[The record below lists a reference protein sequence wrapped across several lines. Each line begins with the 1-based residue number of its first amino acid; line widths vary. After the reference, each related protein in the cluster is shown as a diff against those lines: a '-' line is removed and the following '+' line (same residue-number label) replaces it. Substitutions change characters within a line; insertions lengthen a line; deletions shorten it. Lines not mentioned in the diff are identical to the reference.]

1 MNLQSSQQAPSFQM
15 LDWEALRHRCLGRDD
30 LMNKALARFQV
41 NFERDLK
48 ELEQA
53 AAALNYQEVAR
64 IAHRIKGALLTISAN
79 GLANSV
85 AELEQASADERTNL
99 ADQMIEVRE
108 DCQRLSQLLDQHL
121 GGADK

>member
-1 MNLQSSQQAPSFQM
+1 MNLQSSQQAPSSHM

-48 ELEQA
+48 ELEHA
-53 AAALNYQEVAR
+53 AAALNYEEVAR

-79 GLANSV
+79 GLASSV
-85 AELEQASADERTNL
+85 AELEQASVGDLTNL
-99 ADQMIEVRE
+99 ADQLIEVRE
-108 DCQRLSQLLDQHL
+108 DCHRLSQLIDQHL
-121 GGADK
+121 VGAD